1 MRNLYVATTTLL
13 LCLFG
18 SFDVN
23 AQEILLGKVKKADYF
38 YGQMSVDGGSTVSTS
53 DGDISATPVRVIHY
67 YYGEANRLVR
77 MVESDIMLGDAPE
90 TMEVETKGQEVPRT
104 YTLYS
109 YDTNGQLQ
117 NVSTRTYKYSDKVY
131 GKRTWADVKDLESYE
146 YNEQGKVVK
155 KTDLSY
161 VITYKW
167 DGDNMIEEA
176 AHYVDNGEWSYTI
189 QYSDFVS
196 GAKNLPQYAV
206 RSDKWGVKYGSGDLI
221 MEYLYENGQ
230 KVKYSEYKVADIVR
244 DENNIITS
252 CTKGMLYKEQ
262 TWTYVDG
269 MLAVEQVG
277 YWNNGK
283 AVVDPSTK
291 VEYTAQNDSIHTVTY
306 TYNVAKSA
314 WVVSGAPKVSVM
326 GVVDESTAPTEF
338 KVEVNESGVNS
349 VTLSAN
355 APENAATEGWN
366 VFRNGVIIGQANLT
380 DGKLSYVDEEVENGA
395 YDYFIQHADDNVTS
409 VVDYTF
415 NASLNGVGNLAV
427 VKNGRNETTKDYEVF
442 ITWEKP
448 ASEYEVLGYNLY
460 VDVPSNRVIAP
471 LNGETL
477 IQNTCYK
484 LDFENGVDLN
494 HNIAVEAVYRIG
506 RVSETIAMTLIRD
519 FLPATL
525 AQTKAVIT
533 LGDAMGLTADDQP
546 AKADVSYYDAENKL
560 VRKIHYSYV
569 SGDDPADPDKFF
581 KTGDWMPFQYLVY
594 NYNEKDQLESIY
606 QRDYGVYSGYNRV
619 WDKLSETER
628 KIYNEDGSLYRD
640 SIDGRWYTYTYEGNN
655 LVKEVYQTAYGNTV
669 HTLTFSNFVEG
680 KDNLPQ
686 YAFKSGITSSNNRIY
701 EYVYDVDGNKIA
713 AYTYKHDSETL
724 VKDEEGNVISAEK
737 GVPEFEEKW
746 TYVDGVLTL
755 YETNKW
761 NTTEEAYLPYKKTEY
776 IDTELGV
783 QATSYSY
790 YSSMWTKS
798 GRPLVTH
805 TVEFD
810 GVAPSNLT
818 VTDVEGKLNTVLLT
832 AEAPATA
839 DASSVWNVFRDGV
852 VIGQATWTDEKL
864 TYIDELV
871 ANGEHDYFIQ
881 AADSH
886 NAWYGV
892 NISNPIVKTFSNEL
906 PAVTELRVDEN
917 GVNTVGDYS
926 LKLSWDAPDLTGQHA
941 DLKIL
946 GYNIF
951 SDVKSYT
958 KNPSPDNGIYYFE
971 STAYSYEYANTVNR
985 NKTYYIETVYNI
997 GKSTGTTLE
1006 VNLSKD
1012 KLPEESE
1019 SAVDVT
1025 DVGGKLTVEGNQLTI
1040 VGEYIS
1046 LEVYALNGVC
1056 VMKTSKDPTVDLS
1069 TLADGVYMARLNTV
1083 EGIVTV
1089 KIVKK

>member
-13 LCLFG
+13 LCLVG
-18 SFDVN
+18 SFNVN
-23 AQEILLGKVKKADYF
+23 AQEASLEKVKKADYF
-38 YGQMSVDGGSTVSTS
+38 YGQKSVDAGSTVSTS
-53 DGDISATPVRVIHY
+53 DGDVSLTPVRVIHY

-90 TMEVETKGQEVPRT
+90 TMEVETVGQEVPRT
-104 YTLYS
+104 YTIYS
-109 YDTNGQLQ
+109 YGVNGQLQ

-131 GKRTWADVKDLESYE
+131 GKRTWTDVKELETYE

-189 QYSDFVS
+189 QYSNFVE
-196 GAKNLPQYAV
+196 GAKNQPQYAV

-262 TWTYVDG
+262 TWSYADG

-283 AVVDPSTK
+283 AAVDPSTK

-306 TYNVAKSA
+306 TYNTAKST

-326 GVVDESTAPTEF
+326 GVVDESTAPTAF
-338 KVEVNESGVNS
+338 EVKTNEDGLNS

-355 APENAATEGWN
+355 TPENGATEGWN
-366 VFRNGVIIGQANLT
+366 VYRNGMLIGQAT
-380 DGKLSYVDEEVENGA
+380 VVDGKLSYVDNEVMNGV
-395 YDYFIQHADDNVTS
+395 YDYFVQHANDNVS
-409 VVDYTF
+409 GIVGYTF
-415 NASLNGVGNLAV
+415 ETSLNGVADLAV
-427 VKNGRNETTKDYEVF
+427 VRNGRNETTKDYELLV
-442 ITWEKP
+442 TWKKP
-448 ASEYEVLGYNLY
+448 VSEYKVLGYNLY
-460 VDVPSNRVIAP
+460 LDIPSNRVIAP

-477 IQNTCYK
+477 IQNTNYR

-494 HNIAVEAVYRIG
+494 HNITVETVYGIG
-506 RVSETIAMTLIRD
+506 RVSETIPVKLIRD
-519 FLPATL
+519 YFPATV
-525 AQTKAVIT
+525 AKTKAVIT
-533 LGDAMGLTADDQP
+533 LGDAMGFTADNQP
-546 AKADVSYYDAENKL
+546 SKANVSYYDNEGKL

-569 SGDDPADPDKFF
+569 SSDDPDDPDKFF
-581 KTGDWMPFQYLVY
+581 KAGDWMPFQYLVY
-594 NYNEKDQLESIY
+594 NYNEKDQLVSIL

-619 WDKLSETER
+619 WDKLVETER
-628 KIYNEDGSLYRD
+628 MVYNEDGSLARD
-640 SIDGRWYTYTYEGNN
+640 SIDGRWYVYTYEGNN

-686 YAFKSGITSSNNRIY
+686 YAFKSGITAANNRIY
-701 EYVYDVDGNKIA
+701 EYVYDADGNKIA
-713 AYTYKHDSETL
+713 AYTYKHDSETI
-724 VKDEEGNVISAEK
+724 VKDEEGNVISAGK

-746 TYVDGVLTL
+746 TYVDGELTL

-761 NTTEEAYLPYKKTEY
+761 NTSEGAYLPYKKTEY
-776 IDTELGV
+776 SNTELGV

-790 YSSMWTKS
+790 YKPQWTKS
-798 GRPLVTH
+798 GRPQVTH

-810 GVAPSNLT
+810 GVAPTNLM
-818 VTDVEGKLNTVLLT
+818 VTDVDGKLNTVLLT
-832 AEAPATA
+832 ADAPATA
-839 DASSVWNVFRDGV
+839 DASTVWNVFRNGV
-852 VIGQATWTDEKL
+852 VIGQGTLVDGKI
-864 TYIDELV
+864 TYTDELV

-881 AADSH
+881 AADLH
-886 NAWYGV
+886 NPWYGV
-892 NISNPIVKTFSNEL
+892 NISNPVVKTFSNEL
-906 PAVTELRVDEN
+906 PAVNEIRVDEN
-917 GVNTVGDYS
+917 GVNSVGDYS

-951 SDVKSYT
+951 CDVKSVT

-971 STAYSYEYANTVNR
+971 STSYSYEYANTVNR
-985 NKTYYIETVYNI
+985 NKTYYVETVYNI
-997 GKSTGTTLE
+997 GKSTGSTLE

-1012 KLPEESE
+1012 KLPEESG

-1040 VGEYIS
+1040 AGEYIS
-1046 LEVYALNGVC
+1046 LEVYTLNGVC
-1056 VMKTSKDPTVDLS
+1056 VMKMSKDSIVDLS
-1069 TLADGVYMARLNTV
+1069 TLANGVYMARLNTV